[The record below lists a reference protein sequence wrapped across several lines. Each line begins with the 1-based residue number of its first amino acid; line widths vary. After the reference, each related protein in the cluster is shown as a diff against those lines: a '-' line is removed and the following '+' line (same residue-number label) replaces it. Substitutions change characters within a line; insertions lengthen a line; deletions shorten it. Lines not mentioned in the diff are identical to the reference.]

1 MKYICAILL
10 VICIGEG
17 IGILWFKRNIDKKI
31 DIEETVRFFRNFWGR
46 FVLYVIATSIIGL
59 FLGSIYFKEIV
70 GLDEINAWVGIVLGL
85 VALIIGI
92 ISLFLSFYNVEQ
104 SNEVQRQTIE
114 IMNTVKEDITKKIND
129 MQSDISQKLS
139 DMNNGNFKGQTEK
152 EKMTATMDNKKGWKE
167 VND

>member
-1 MKYICAILL
+1 MKYICGILF
-10 VICIGEG
+10 VICIAEG
-17 IGILWFKRNIDKKI
+17 IIICWFRRNIEKKI
-31 DIEETVRFFRNFWGR
+31 NIEETVRFFRDFWGR

-70 GLDEINAWVGIVLGL
+70 GLDEINTWVGIVLGL

-104 SNEVQRQTIE
+104 SNEVQRQTID
-114 IMNTVKEDITKKIND
+114 IMNIVKEDIMKKIND
-129 MQSDISQKLS
+129 VQSDISQKIT
-139 DMNNGNFKGQTEK
+139 DMNNGKFKGQTEK
-152 EKMTATMDNKKGWKE
+152 ERITATMDDEKGWRK